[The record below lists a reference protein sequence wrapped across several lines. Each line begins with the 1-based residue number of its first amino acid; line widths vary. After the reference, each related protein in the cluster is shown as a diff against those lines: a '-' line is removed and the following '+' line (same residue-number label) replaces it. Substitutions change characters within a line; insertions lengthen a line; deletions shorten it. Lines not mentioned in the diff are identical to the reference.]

1 MRRRLSWMFVVCLA
15 LLVAV
20 PPLRGESPKPG
31 GGLVSGPLG
40 EKVDQL
46 ISRLEGFGFAGSL
59 LVAKDGKVVL
69 HKGYG
74 LADRERGIRWG
85 AETVFDIG
93 SITKQF
99 TAAAIIKLETEG
111 KLKVTDPISKYF
123 DGVPADKAGITLHH
137 LLTHSAGLKDVFGGD
152 YEEMPRDELVKAALA
167 SKLSWAPG
175 TKYRYSNAGYSLLG
189 AIVEKVS
196 GKPYETF
203 LQESLFKPA
212 GMTKTGYRVPKWEP
226 GTVAHGYNQQG
237 DWGTPLDKAWAPD
250 GPWWNLRANGG
261 ILSTTGDLYKWH
273 QALEGEKILSTAAK
287 EKIFTPHMPED
298 EEGSSHYGYGWA
310 IFKTPRNTRLISH
323 NGGNGIFA
331 ADFRRYVDENMVLIV
346 GSNRSDFSSIAIL
359 PQVVR
364 LVFGMEHTVAPAVT
378 KVDPKTL
385 ERYAGS
391 YALPSGDRLVVS
403 AANPGIEGTGTPG
416 LTVVPEGAGA
426 ILLLAGGGSEER
438 GRFAEQEKR
447 LLAALDA
454 VRQGRF
460 EPVAQVFGV
469 PVRQAEEEM
478 GSQFRSLE
486 ERHGKFQRFEV
497 LGTGSLGGRPVTYV
511 RFHFENGS
519 ALYEFGWDG
528 DTVVNVRLQQT
539 APTARFLPESPTEFA
554 SFDPRSAR
562 VMRIAFETPEGGK
575 AKTLIVRTPGGD
587 VRLGRAE

>member
-1 MRRRLSWMFVVCLA
+1 MRRPWSRMFVVCLA
-15 LLVAV
+15 LLGAATPAFSSQGAV
-20 PPLRGESPKPG
+20 
-31 GGLVSGPLG
+31 VSGPLG

-46 ISRLEGFGFAGSL
+46 MSRLEAFGFAGSL

-74 LADRERGIRWG
+74 LADRERGIPWN

-99 TAAAIIKLETEG
+99 TAAAILRLEMEG
-111 KLKVTDPISKYF
+111 KLAVTDPIGKHF
-123 DGVPADKAGITLHH
+123 EGVPADKAGITLHH
-137 LLTHSAGLKDVFGGD
+137 LLTHSAGLEDGFGGD
-152 YEEMPRDELVKAALA
+152 YEEMPRDTLVKEALA

-196 GKPYETF
+196 GQPYETF
-203 LQESLFKPA
+203 LQEKLFKPA
-212 GMTKTGYRVPKWEP
+212 GMTKTGYRAPKWEP
-226 GTVAHGYNQQG
+226 GSVAHGYNAEG
-237 DWGTPLDKAWAPD
+237 DWGTPLDHAWAPE

-273 QALEGEKILSTAAK
+273 QALEGEKILSKAAK

-310 IFKTPRNTRLISH
+310 VFKTPRNTRLIAH

-331 ADFRRYVDENMVLIV
+331 ADFRRYVDEGTVLIT
-346 GSNRSDFSSIAIL
+346 GSNRSDVSSIAIL

-364 LVFGMEHTVAPAVT
+364 LVFGMEHTVPPAVV
-378 KVDPKTL
+378 KAEAKAL
-385 ERYAGS
+385 ERFAGS

-403 AANPGIEGTGTPG
+403 VANPGIEGTATPG
-416 LTVVPEGAGA
+416 LTVIPEGAGSF
-426 ILLLAGGGSEER
+426 LLLAGGGSQEQ
-438 GRFAEQEKR
+438 GRLAGQEKR
-447 LLAALDA
+447 LLAGLEG
-454 VRQGRF
+454 VRRGRF
-460 EPVAQVFGV
+460 EPIAQVFGV
-469 PVRQAEEEM
+469 PVPQAAEEM
-478 GSQFRSLE
+478 GSQFRRLE

-497 LGTGSLGGRPVTYV
+497 LGTASLGGRPATYV

-519 ALYEFGWDG
+519 ALSEFGWDG
-528 DTVVNVRLQQT
+528 DTVVNVRLHQS
-539 APTARFLPESPTEFA
+539 APEGRFLPESSTEFV

-562 VMRIAFETPEGGK
+562 VMRIAFDAGEGGK
-575 AKTLIVRTPGGD
+575 ARALIVRTPGGD
-587 VRLGRAE
+587 VRLGRVE